1 MLAWNPKLDLK
12 DNEGY
17 TPLHLAI
24 KSLDASETTRMVR
37 ALLIKGAQTNI
48 ADNRGNIPADY
59 LRDIENEDLVNDIRE
74 IFSRTPS
81 LKNLITGGTPTKKA
95 NAN

>member
-1 MLAWNPKLDLK
+1 LK

-37 ALLIKGAQTNI
+37 ALMIKGASTTI
-48 ADNRGNIPADY
+48 YDNQGNLAADY
-59 LRDIENEDLVNDIRE
+59 LSEIDNEELVNDIRN
-74 IFSRTPS
+74 IFS
-81 LKNLITGGTPTKKA
+81 
-95 NAN
+95 